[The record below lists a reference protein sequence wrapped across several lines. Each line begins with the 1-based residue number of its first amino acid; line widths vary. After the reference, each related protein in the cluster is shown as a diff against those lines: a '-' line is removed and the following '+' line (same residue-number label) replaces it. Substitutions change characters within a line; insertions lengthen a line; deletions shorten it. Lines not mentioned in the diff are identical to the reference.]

1 MGAKM
6 GKDRGS
12 AEDEEVRIV
21 SAVST
26 FLAQSGSRLS
36 L

>member
-12 AEDEEVRIV
+12 VEDEEVRIV
-21 SAVST
+21 SACVH
-26 FLAQSGSRLS
+26 FLLN
-36 L
+36 LEVN